1 MTLALRGASLRFVTD
16 PEELAAPA
24 TSAFRG
30 VTFPEQGS
38 FRIINFSV
46 DSSGEEVE
54 YGRDITYEVRTD
66 IWQHWYDIARTNTGY
81 ARDARDRNPGL
92 DDPAGFGPAI
102 VDEMRLAMVA
112 VTAAA
117 FSLEA
122 FHTSVLQHLPGVH
135 IHADSADG
143 RVHQTLQRAF
153 QLSNDRSKETRN
165 ILRQLFRLRDY
176 GVHPKAAWV
185 VPTIHEAFH
194 SAMDP
199 KYVAFSVENA
209 EAATGFAHGLL
220 GYCLQ
225 HPRQKHPELVVW
237 CDAMK
242 QHISKYEGDETV
254 ATDT

>member
-1 MTLALRGASLRFVTD
+1 VTD

-24 TSAFRG
+24 TSGFRG

-38 FRIINFSV
+38 FRITNFSV
-46 DSSGEEVE
+46 DFSGDEVAL
-54 YGRDITYEVRTD
+54 GSNSTYEVRTD
-66 IWQHWYDIARTNTGY
+66 IWQHWYDIARTHTGH

-92 DDPAGFGPAI
+92 DDPAGFGSAV
-102 VDEMRLAMVA
+102 VDEMRLAIVA

-143 RVHQTLQRAF
+143 RVHQTLLRAF
-153 QLSNDRSKETRN
+153 QLSNKQSKETRN
-165 ILRQLFRLRDY
+165 DLRQLFRLRDY
-176 GVHPKAAWV
+176 GVHPKAAWA
-185 VPTIHEAFH
+185 VPALHEAFH
-194 SAMDP
+194 NAMDP
-199 KYVAFSVENA
+199 KYVTFSVENA
-209 EAATGFAHGLL
+209 EATTRFAHELL

-225 HPRQKHPELVVW
+225 HPRQKHPELVAW

-242 QHISKYEGDETV
+242 QHISKDEGGETV